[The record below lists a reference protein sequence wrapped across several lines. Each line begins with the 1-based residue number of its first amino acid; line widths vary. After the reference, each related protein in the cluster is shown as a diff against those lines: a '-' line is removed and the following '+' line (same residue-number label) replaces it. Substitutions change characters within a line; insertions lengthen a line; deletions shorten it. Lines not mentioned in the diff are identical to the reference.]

1 MLMLSYAAI
10 RRKPLGPYLPVLFL
24 FGLLHGMAYAQEIT
38 LLELPL
44 DQRLPA
50 LFIFNLALDAGQ
62 FGLALILV
70 LITKFVKLPRSKTIF
85 AYIVGGISVALILVL
100 FQQHVAAGRTD
111 LLGFAS
117 AQMATQ
123 YSLPISQKPQSG
135 AKRPQ
140 GARRLTNPVMCYLTV
155 EPYEVRQEILIQA
168 RAAVQLLGVDDRGK
182 GSIPLGSLEPVK
194 NGILEVVKS
203 ANPLSIDG
211 QPAEPVVERA
221 DFVTLGLT
229 GVMVR
234 QSPVVESLDNG
245 IIGLV
250 LVYETPT
257 MADEVTINWRLFSE
271 TVGKV
276 EATTTDPF
284 GGSTTVL
291 SPDENLLRWKSRI
304 SGYRVPVIE
313 KITVEKPRL
322 PVVSLLLFL
331 IGLLLFIVSV
341 RRKGFIFG
349 RPVLLS
355 VIGLGFLLYPF
366 MRVSV
371 DLPFALQWKPSTERA
386 AQIHDGLLT
395 NVYRSFEVRA
405 EEAVYDRLAVSVT
418 GDQLTTIYL
427 QNRRSM
433 LMEER
438 GGARARVEDVEVLDV
453 SAIEGDEDG
462 GFTSRVTWKVSG
474 SVSHFGHTHYRQNRY
489 EAVVR
494 VLPTEGS
501 WKIRNVEMA
510 SEERIL

>member
-1 MLMLSYAAI
+1 
-10 RRKPLGPYLPVLFL
+10 
-24 FGLLHGMAYAQEIT
+24 
-38 LLELPL
+38 
-44 DQRLPA
+44 
-50 LFIFNLALDAGQ
+50 
-62 FGLALILV
+62 
-70 LITKFVKLPRSKTIF
+70 
-85 AYIVGGISVALILVL
+85 
-100 FQQHVAAGRTD
+100 
-111 LLGFAS
+111 
-117 AQMATQ
+117 
-123 YSLPISQKPQSG
+123 
-135 AKRPQ
+135 
-140 GARRLTNPVMCYLTV
+140 
-155 EPYEVRQEILIQA
+155 
-168 RAAVQLLGVDDRGK
+168 
-182 GSIPLGSLEPVK
+182 
-194 NGILEVVKS
+194 
-203 ANPLSIDG
+203 
-211 QPAEPVVERA
+211 
-221 DFVTLGLT
+221 
-229 GVMVR
+229 
-234 QSPVVESLDNG
+234 
-245 IIGLV
+245 
-250 LVYETPT
+250 
-257 MADEVTINWRLFSE
+257 
-271 TVGKV
+271 
-276 EATTTDPF
+276 
-284 GGSTTVL
+284 
-291 SPDENLLRWKSRI
+291 
-304 SGYRVPVIE
+304 VPVIE

-331 IGLLLFIVSV
+331 MGLALFIFSL